1 MPSDPGFSWLSLG
14 GVGEIGKNCYVIEI
28 ENKIIVIDVGMSFPD
43 LRMFG
48 VDIVIPDFSYLVKNQ
63 HKIVGIVLTHGH
75 EDHIGSLSYL
85 LEDLRTAPPI
95 YGAKFTLGLLRPK
108 LAEVGLGDT
117 PLFEFKPGDLIN
129 VAGINIQT
137 IRVTHSIPDACS
149 LAIETPCGIYLHS
162 GDIKIDPQPI
172 DGHLTDLA
180 LLEDIGLRGVT
191 FVTIDT
197 TNVERPGNSG
207 SESEIMPNLLRYVK
221 AHDGR
226 VFVTTFASNIHRLQ
240 SAINVAVET
249 GRKVLVLG
257 RTMVNNVQMSQDM
270 GYLQVP
276 PGVLVDPHTADTI
289 PDEELLVLVTG
300 SQGEPLAAMSR
311 IANGDHRF
319 ITMRETDLFLFSAR
333 PIPGNEVPIF
343 GVIDDLFRAGADVV
357 YGMDAHIHV
366 SGHGY
371 QDELKQYLDLA
382 KPKYVIPYH
391 GEYRMQMRFH
401 KLAPSWGIP
410 ESNVMM
416 AEIGQKWECREEGFR
431 LLERVKSG
439 EIYITGK
446 GNSDLSRKVINERLA
461 LAEDG
466 VLIFSVALSS
476 DGENLLAPPQLIGK
490 GFLPQKDFPELF
502 EEMQAA
508 ITEAVYRNRQRE
520 PQFVLQLRNNIQ
532 NVIQRIIF
540 KKTKINPVVIGM
552 VTYEDEEGK
561 RGQEV

>member
-1 MPSDPGFSWLSLG
+1 MASDPGFSWLSLG

-28 ENKIIVIDVGMSFPD
+28 DNKILVIDVGMSFPD
-43 LRMFG
+43 HRMFG

-63 HKIVGIVLTHGH
+63 HKIAGIVLTHGH

-85 LEDLRTAPPI
+85 LQDLRTAPPI

-117 PLFEFKPGDLIN
+117 ALYEFAPGDQLNIS
-129 VAGINIQT
+129 GIEIQT
-137 IRVTHSIPDACS
+137 FRVTHSIPDACC
-149 LAIETPCGIYLHS
+149 LAIETPCGTYLHS

-180 LLEDIGLRGVT
+180 MLEKIGKRGVT

-197 TNVERPGNSG
+197 TNVERPGTSG
-207 SESEIMPNLLRYVK
+207 SESDVVPNLLSYVK
-221 AHDGR
+221 AHEGR

-257 RTMVNNVQMSQDM
+257 RTMVNNVQMSQDL
-270 GYLQVP
+270 GYLKVP
-276 PGVLVDPHTADTI
+276 ANILVDPREADTV
-289 PDEELLVLVTG
+289 PDGELLILVTG
-300 SQGEPLAAMSR
+300 SQGEPMAAMSR

-319 ITMRETDLFLFSAR
+319 ITMRETDLF
-333 PIPGNEVPIF
+333 
-343 GVIDDLFRAGADVV
+343 GVIDDLFRAGCDVV
-357 YGMDAHIHV
+357 YGMNAGIHV
-366 SGHGY
+366 SGHGC

-382 KPKYVIPYH
+382 QPKYVIPYH

-416 AEIGQKWECREEGFR
+416 AEIGEKWECREEGFR
-431 LLERVKSG
+431 MLERVKSG
-439 EIYITGK
+439 EVYITGK

-466 VLIFSVALSS
+466 ILIFSVALSS
-476 DGENLLAPPQLIGK
+476 DGEELLAPPQLIGK

-502 EEMQAA
+502 EEMQSA
-508 ITEAVYRNRQRE
+508 ITEAVYRNRQRD
-520 PQFVLQLRNNIQ
+520 PMFMLQLRNNIQ

-552 VTYEDEEGK
+552 VTYEDADTMRE
-561 RGQEV
+561 